1 MVKKITNEQL
11 EELRYATDFREYLDL
26 LKEYTGIEAVPYT
39 AYSFYDNVGNYIGDS
54 TNSDTMDLLEA
65 AYIEVEG

>member
-1 MVKKITNEQL
+1 MAEKITKEQL
-11 EELRYATDFREYLDL
+11 EELRYVTDFREYLDL

-54 TNSDTMDLLEA
+54 GYSDTMDLLEA